1 MKFFWKIYF
10 SFTTLFL
17 VSFGLFGIWMI
28 QINFEKSY
36 QKVLEE
42 GEQDNRMFQMAFEM
56 SYQNDGIISV
66 TASSVVQNLAGI

>member
-36 QKVLEE
+36 KKAALSAALCVLSQIFCEVLDIIRKSVLES
-42 GEQDNRMFQMAFEM
+42 F
-56 SYQNDGIISV
+56 IS
-66 TASSVVQNLAGI
+66 